1 MKIMEKK
8 YIKVPFDVEMAKR
21 IQNKECEGRIATKKD
36 YHIRV
41 VCWDRKGPAP
51 IIGLIDIGDGSE
63 SIEHYYSNG
72 VSLHKHDEENGW
84 DLMLEV
90 PECMTFKDGD
100 IVKLSNDTYTW
111 LSIIK
116 DIDLS
121 DDGKGGLLYFT
132 NDYVSMLIND
142 GDGSIDIDTYSD
154 AGQKVERATE
164 EEKLKLIDAMKA
176 NESPK
181 AKEYLKRFFGIE
193 EETKYQYKDG
203 DLYMTPNG
211 GIGIYSDKYECE
223 DYMPYHIFM
232 DSDGRLFR
240 SNSEGGKGKISECKP
255 VTSATDR
262 SRMVQA
268 LRNDENLISK
278 ACLKKYF
285 GDEDWIK
292 HFRIKECVLVRG
304 SDQGDWVPAEY
315 GYYSEKLA
323 SHVVLGGIGWKYCI
337 PYTIHTEHLM
347 GTTDNWEEI
356 V

>member
-8 YIKVPFDVEMAKR
+8 YIKVPFDVEMAKNITDKTVEGKVVTRDGMGAR
-21 IQNKECEGRIATKKD
+21 II
-36 YHIRV
+36 
-41 VCWDRKGPAP
+41 CWDRKGYEYP
-51 IIGLIDIGDGSE
+51 IIALIDTGKEEKSE
-63 SIEHYYSNG
+63 RYTICGRWSCGY
-72 VSLHKHDEENGW
+72 DEENNF
-84 DLMLEV
+84 DLMLEI
-90 PECMTFKDGD
+90 PEYMTFKDGD
-100 IVKLSNDTYTW
+100 VIVFGHTEKSLAIGIFHRQQSYKAHECYVKLDWS
-111 LSIIK
+111 
-116 DIDLS
+116 
-121 DDGKGGLLYFT
+121 GGLVYDVDKL
-132 NDYVSMLIND
+132 
-142 GDGSIDIDTYSD
+142 TYNN
-154 AGQKVERATE
+154 ARFATE
-164 EEKLKLIDAMKA
+164 QEKQKLIKA
-176 NESPK
+176 LQENKSVE
-181 AKEYLKRFFGIE
+181 AKECLKKIGIE

-240 SNSEGGKGKISECKP
+240 SNSKGGNGKISECKP

-285 GDEDWIK
+285 GEEDWIK
-292 HFRIKECVLVRG
+292 HIRFKECVLVRG
-304 SDQGDWVPAEY
+304 SEQDVWVPAEY

-323 SHVVLGGIGWKYCI
+323 SHVVFNGMGWKHCI
-337 PYTIHTEHLM
+337 PYTIHTKHLM